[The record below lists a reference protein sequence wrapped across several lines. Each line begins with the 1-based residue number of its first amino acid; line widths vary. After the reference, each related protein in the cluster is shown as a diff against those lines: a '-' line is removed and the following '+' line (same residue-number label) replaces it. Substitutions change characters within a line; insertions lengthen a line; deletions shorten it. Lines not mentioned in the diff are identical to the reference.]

1 MSATESPSLASGIA
15 VIHANQLETLR
26 DVVEYWLRE
35 HPLAPLE
42 NEVFLVQSSGMGQW
56 LKQNLALNRSL
67 GIAAALKFQ
76 LPSLF
81 VWSVYRAVLGEQ
93 IPKQQALSKAPMT
106 WRLFRLL
113 PKLVQKPSFAVLA
126 EFLSGDADQR
136 KRRQL
141 AEQLA
146 DLFDQYQVYRSDWMA
161 DWARGADQ
169 LRDAHGNACPIPD
182 DQVWQ
187 AALWREVLLDLGET
201 ADYASR
207 AAVHTA
213 FLRRI
218 GDLSERPQSLPR
230 RIVLFGLSSLPQQ
243 TLEVL
248 ARLGQFCQIVLFVQ
262 NPCRHYW
269 ADIIEDKDLLKA
281 KQRRQRHKAGMSD
294 SLNPEA
300 LHLHANPLLAAWGKQ
315 GRDYIRL
322 LDQFDDTAA
331 YAHWPWPQQKI
342 DLFQD
347 YGEEGQRTLL
357 QRLQQAVLDLEPSP
371 AQPLVLDALDN
382 SLIFHVAHSPQ
393 REVEIL
399 HDSLLAR
406 FESAVAAGKP
416 LAPREIVVMVPDIN
430 LYAPH
435 IRAVFGQ
442 ISGDDPRY
450 IPFSLADQ
458 QQRGAHPLLAA
469 LEILLGLPESRFQV
483 SELLTLLEAP
493 ALCQRFGIDRQAVG
507 KIRLWLEQAGIRWG
521 LDAEQRTLSGGMSNA
536 LPENT
541 WQFGLRRMLLGY
553 AVGAGS
559 AFNGIQPY
567 DEIGGLEAQWLGPL
581 CDLLDQLT
589 AYFKKLHEPLCAA
602 AWSERLQALLDDFF
616 LSDSERDAQMLDTL
630 RQALTN
636 WLRACTQGG
645 CDNSDTLS
653 LQVVRE
659 AWLSAIDEPN
669 LQQRFLSGSVNF
681 CTLMP
686 MRAIPFRMICLLGM
700 NDGAYPRSHY
710 PHGFDLMAQRGFYR
724 PGDRS
729 RRQDD
734 QYLFLE
740 ALLSAR
746 EALYIGWVGRS
757 VRDNSVKPPSVLI
770 GQLHDFIEQSWR
782 LPGNR
787 SLLAAITLEH
797 PLQPFSLEYVKPGRD
812 QRLFTYAKE
821 WFAAVA
827 QADASEVFAELNGA
841 DYELGVEQL
850 AQFLRAPVKSYC
862 LHSLKLCFAGE
873 TATNQDD
880 EPFGCEVDDR
890 YVQSETLLR
899 DLLNAETGESAR
911 ILSERH
917 QQLVGQGKLPLAGF
931 AAAAFDNIA
940 HPASQSRQRYA
951 EWVQKLDSPTY
962 SRQINKTFHLP
973 GEVTVKFAAT
983 LSGLKLDSAANV
995 YHLSQVTSQS
1005 LYQKSHIQ
1013 YHKLL
1018 RAWIVHIA
1026 ASADGLTLQ
1035 STVIG
1040 SDGTVV
1046 FLPIDEPTAAEL
1058 FQNLLQSWHAG
1069 MLQPL
1074 PIACRTAFVWL
1085 SGEGDQALE
1094 QARVQYHGG
1103 DWNAG
1108 EVHFDPYLARF
1119 FADFNDLINTSS
1131 PNFEEWALRLY
1142 SPILAYAHA
1151 VDC

>member
-1 MSATESPSLASGIA
+1 MSAIAPPSLASGIA

-35 HPLAPLE
+35 YPLDPLE

-67 GIAAALKFQ
+67 GIAAALTFQ

-81 VWSVYRAVLGEQ
+81 VWSVYRAVLGEH

-113 PKLVQKPSFAVLA
+113 PKLVQNPSFAALA
-126 EFLSGDADQR
+126 EFLSEDADQR
-136 KRRQL
+136 KRWQL

-146 DLFDQYQVYRSDWMA
+146 DLFDQYQVYRSDWMT
-161 DWARGADQ
+161 DWAQGADQ
-169 LRDAHGNACPIPD
+169 LRDAHGHACPILE
-182 DQVWQ
+182 DQLWQ
-187 AALWREVLLDLGET
+187 AALWREVLLDLGES
-201 ADYASR
+201 ADYSSR
-207 AAVHTA
+207 AAVHED

-218 GDLSERPQSLPR
+218 GNLTERPQSLPR

-248 ARLGQFCQIVLFVQ
+248 ARLGQFCQIVLFVH

-281 KQRRQRHKAGMSD
+281 EQRRQRYKPGMSD

-357 QRLQQAVLDLEPSP
+357 QRLQQAVLDLEPPPS
-371 AQPLVLDALDN
+371 QPYILNALDD
-382 SLIFHVAHSPQ
+382 SLAFHVAHSPQ

-399 HDSLLAR
+399 HDNLLAY
-406 FESAVAAGKP
+406 FESAAAAGKP

-430 LYAPH
+430 QYAPH

-469 LEILLGLPESRFQV
+469 LEILLNLPESRFPV

-493 ALCQRFGIDRQAVG
+493 ALCQRFGIDRHAVG

-521 LDAEQRTLSGGMSNA
+521 LDAEQRTLNGGLSNA

-559 AFNGIQPY
+559 AFNGIEPY

-581 CDLLDQLT
+581 CDLLDQLA
-589 AYFKKLHEPLCAA
+589 AYFNRLQEPLCAA
-602 AWSERLQALLDDFF
+602 AWSERLQALLSDFF
-616 LSDSERDAQMLDTL
+616 LSDSERDEQMLDTL
-630 RQALTN
+630 RQGLAN

-645 CDNSDTLS
+645 CDNHDTLS

-659 AWLSAIDEPN
+659 AWLSAIDAPH

-734 QYLFLE
+734 HYLFLE

-746 EALYIGWVGRS
+746 ETLYIGWVGRS
-757 VRDNSVKPPSVLI
+757 VRDNSVKPPSVMI
-770 GQLHDFIEQSWR
+770 GQLRDFIEQSWR
-782 LPGNR
+782 LPGKR
-787 SLLAAITLEH
+787 SLLETITVVH
-797 PLQPFSLEYVKPGRD
+797 PLQPFSLEYVKPARD

-821 WFAAVA
+821 WFASVA
-827 QADASEVFAELNGA
+827 AANESEVLAELYSV
-841 DYELGVEQL
+841 DCELEVEQL

-862 LHSLKLCFAGE
+862 LHSLKLSFAGE
-873 TATNQDD
+873 TTTNQDD

-890 YVQSETLLR
+890 YAQSELLLR
-899 DLLNAETGESAR
+899 DLLSDATGDSAR

-917 QQLVGQGKLPLAGF
+917 KRLVGQGKLPLAGF

-940 HPASQSRQRYA
+940 YPAYQSWQRYS
-951 EWVQKLDSPTY
+951 EWAKQLDWPTC
-962 SRQINKTFHLP
+962 SRQISKTFDLP
-973 GEVTVKFAAT
+973 GAVTIKFSAS
-983 LSGLKLDSAANV
+983 LSGLKMDSGANI
-995 YHLSQVTSQS
+995 YHLSQVTSQA
-1005 LYQKSHIQ
+1005 LYRKSHIQ

-1026 ASADGLTLQ
+1026 ASADGLRLQ

-1040 SDGTVV
+1040 SNGTVE
-1046 FLPIDEPTAAEL
+1046 LSPIDSSAATVLLE
-1058 FQNLLQSWHAG
+1058 NLLQSWHIG
-1069 MLQPL
+1069 MQQPL
-1074 PIACRTAFVWL
+1074 PIACRTAFAWL
-1085 SGEGDQALE
+1085 SGDGDQALE
-1094 QARVQYHGG
+1094 QAKAQYHGD

-1108 EVHFDPYLARF
+1108 ELHFDPYLARF
-1119 FADFNDLINTSS
+1119 FADFNDLIDNNS
-1131 PNFEEWALRLY
+1131 PNFEYWASRLY
-1142 SPILAYAHA
+1142 SPIIAYARA
-1151 VDC
+1151 VDF